1 MLPIHIAHFQQDEVS
16 IQESELQQ
24 AGKEEEPKPKP
35 KHHLKPSSE
44 AVRWGA
50 VSPETR
56 RRADEIKIKIDLP
69 SDRRA
74 SAEAVESI
82 IGEVFDDVSFDEF
95 EDEAVGSGPA
105 SGILTPS
112 AEALRSMSPD
122 PNPPASF
129 QELLSALQGLGES
142 TKAEEK
148 PVIQVEKVEL
158 KTETKEEAAAPPSD
172 PVQLRVP
179 TTHRDPQKRKSA
191 PPKVADKPTHWTSPE
206 RLSFHEK
213 VALYKR
219 SEQEESGRKSPS
231 RPGSAKDPGNKQKG
245 TGVLPVKRT
254 SSDGGTV
261 QPTGKE
267 EHLKDR
273 TDNMPLSARI
283 ASLQAS
289 QAQAGMQPVGVHV
302 VTSEDSR
309 LSAEERRLA
318 RVMNLASVDK
328 KMVHKKL
335 LL

>member
-1 MLPIHIAHFQQDEVS
+1 VIRLYNVYALF
-16 IQESELQQ
+16 IQ
-24 AGKEEEPKPKP
+24 
-35 KHHLKPSSE
+35 
-44 AVRWGA
+44 
-50 VSPETR
+50 
-56 RRADEIKIKIDLP
+56 
-69 SDRRA
+69 
-74 SAEAVESI
+74 AVESI

-231 RPGSAKDPGNKQKG
+231 RPGSAMDPGSKQKG

-289 QAQAGMQPVGVHV
+289 QAKAGKLGVSLSTLFV
-302 VTSEDSR
+302 LSCGTETSNYSDLNVFCIPGCIQGTSR
-309 LSAEERRLA
+309 LTPHSDHLERGEQ
-318 RVMNLASVDK
+318 
-328 KMVHKKL
+328 
-335 LL
+335 